1 METALVVSLIVTC
14 ILVLLLLKRTS
25 GSQTEVQGQTMLLVQ
40 KQTDSLRTEIRD
52 NLRTITEQLERQL
65 QFVTSQLQAQTQT
78 VGSRLD
84 NAARVIGDVQRNLG
98 ELDKATREIK
108 ELGQSVS
115 KLDNLLR
122 APKLRGGFGEFLLED
137 LLRQVLPA
145 DHFSI
150 QHRFR
155 NGSVVDAVIST
166 SDRLTPVDSK
176 FPLENFRKM
185 SDAVTDEERRQHQR
199 AFLNDVRKHIDCI
212 ADKYILPDEGTFPFA
227 LMYIPA
233 ENIYYEIILNRE
245 QSGNDGIYS
254 YAMERKVIPVSPNS
268 FYAYL
273 LVITLGLHGLKIG
286 ERAAEIQNSLI
297 GMQGDVA
304 RLRDLFDTLGTHLE
318 NASRKFDDADKHL
331 SRFEGKLEK
340 IADSPGGTEVRSPLD
355 STHEHALVR

>member
-1 METALVVSLIVTC
+1 METALVVSLIITC
-14 ILVLLLLKRTS
+14 ILVYLLLKRNFGAQS
-25 GSQTEVQGQTMLLVQ
+25 SAEGQMMHLVQ
-40 KQTDSLRTEIRD
+40 QQTDSLRTEIRE
-52 NLRTITEQLERQL
+52 NLHAVTENLDRQL
-65 QFVTSQLQAQTQT
+65 HFVATQLQAQTQT
-78 VGSRLD
+78 VGNHLD
-84 NAARVIGDVQRNLG
+84 TAARVIGDVQRNLG

-122 APKLRGGFGEFLLED
+122 APKLRGGLGEFLLED

-155 NGSVVDAVIST
+155 NGSVVDAVIYT

-185 SDAVTDEERRQHQR
+185 TEAVADEERRSYQR
-199 AFLNDVRKHIDCI
+199 AFLNDVRKHIDNI

-245 QSGNDGIYS
+245 NAGNDGIYS

-273 LVITLGLHGLKIG
+273 LVITLGLHGLKIE
-286 ERAAEIQNSLI
+286 ERATEIQNSLN
-297 GMQGDVA
+297 GMQGDVS
-304 RLRDLFDTLGTHLE
+304 RLRDLFNTLGTHLD
-318 NASRKFDDADKHL
+318 NASKKFDDADKHL

-340 IADSPGGTEVRSPLD
+340 ITDSRHLTEHS
-355 STHEHALVR
+355 STQDTSYENALVR